1 MIDLAHVVKTFGGTK
16 AVDDLSFSIKAGEV
30 VGLLGPNGAGK
41 TTTMRI
47 MTGYLA
53 ADSGR
58 VVVNEIDV
66 YKNPVIAAKQIGYMP
81 ENNPL
86 YKDMRVGEL
95 LGFAADLRRI
105 NGAERRMALDFAIE
119 SVDISEAYN
128 RPVGELSKGF
138 RQRVG
143 LAAALLHKPAILILD
158 EPTEGLDPNQRGD
171 IRTLIK
177 QLAKNHTIVISTHV
191 MAEVEAVCNRLIIM
205 NEGKLV
211 ADGTAAKLMKQVGG
225 KNNLRVELEGNGL
238 VKVLREA
245 FGKDVEITKNG
256 DKRVR
261 VVITA
266 GTQPKLSQLV
276 AAHKWVIWEMS
287 QEKQQLEEVF
297 YKLTQ

>member
-1 MIDLAHVVKTFGGTK
+1 M
-16 AVDDLSFSIKAGEV
+16 DDLSFSIKPGEV

-47 MTGYLA
+47 MTGYLT

-66 YKNPVIAAKQIGYMP
+66 YKDPVTAAKQIGYMP

-86 YKDMRVGEL
+86 YKDMRVYEL
-95 LGFAADLRRI
+95 LGFAADLRNI
-105 NGAERRMALDFAIE
+105 EGAARRLAMDFAIE
-119 SVDISEAYN
+119 SVDISGVYKK
-128 RPVGELSKGF
+128 PVGELSKGF

-177 QLAKNHTIVISTHV
+177 QLAKDHTIVISTHV

-211 ADGTAAKLMKQVGG
+211 ADGSVAKLIRQAGG
-225 KNNLRVELEGNGL
+225 KNNLIVELEGTGL
-238 VKVLREA
+238 GKALQTV
-245 FGKDVEITKNG
+245 FGKDVEMTKIG

-261 VVITA
+261 IKVES
-266 GTQPKLSQLV
+266 GSQPKLSQL
-276 AAHKWVIWEMS
+276 AAANKWVIWEMS
-287 QEKQQLEEVF
+287 QEKQQLEDVF